1 MSFLVYQHHLK
12 NNVPVTLTDE
22 RVTLATLSLSTANVA
37 LSIRP
42 KSLRI
47 SGRLGNLALVNENAS
62 YSILED
68 FNQLMSINGQNF
80 ANFNYQ
86 TFDPDEGNYT
96 GVGSSIHLDAASIKF
111 HFVEQPLHDILLF
124 ISKLAKLKGLYD
136 AATQVA
142 VQKASEL
149 EKMQFEV
156 SIKTPIVAF
165 PSNPCL
171 SRDSL
176 VLQLGQIG
184 ACNTCE
190 SVDRISASL
199 HGIQLVSNLYRD
211 GEISTLKII
220 DDIDVVADIVRTDRN
235 NAKQES
241 DLPDTQ
247 VCDRIYCRTCV
258 THRFLI
264 GRN

>member
-1 MSFLVYQHHLK
+1 MTYQLYLK
-12 NNVPVTLTDE
+12 NDVPVTLTDE
-22 RVTLATLSLSTANVA
+22 RVTLATLSLSTADVA

-47 SGRLGNLALVNENAS
+47 SGRLGNLALANENTS
-62 YSILED
+62 YSVLEG
-68 FNQLMSINGQNF
+68 FNQLMSIDGQNF
-80 ANFNYQ
+80 ADFNYQ
-86 TFDPDEGNYT
+86 TFDPDEDNYP
-96 GVGSSIHLDAASIKF
+96 GIGSSIHLNAASIKF

-136 AATQVA
+136 AATQAA

-149 EKMQFEV
+149 EKIQFQV
-156 SIKTPIVAF
+156 SVKTPIVVF
-165 PSNPCL
+165 PSSPSL

-184 ACNTCE
+184 ASNTSE

-211 GEISTLKII
+211 GQNSTLKII
-220 DDIDVVADIVRTDRN
+220 DDIDVVADIVQMDRISQ
-235 NAKQES
+235 QES

-247 VCDRIYCRTCV
+247 VCNYICCTWALTD
-258 THRFLI
+258 FA
-264 GRN
+264 

>member
-1 MSFLVYQHHLK
+1 MIYMAYQHYLK
-12 NNVPVTLTDE
+12 NDVPVILTDE
-22 RVTLATLSLSTANVA
+22 RVTLATLSLPTADVA

-47 SGRLGNLALVNENAS
+47 SGRLGNLALANENTS
-62 YSILED
+62 YSVLEE
-68 FNQLMSINGQNF
+68 FNQLMSIDGQNF
-80 ANFNYQ
+80 ADFNYQ
-86 TFDPDEGNYT
+86 TFDPDEDNYA
-96 GVGSSIHLDAASIKF
+96 GVGSSIHLNAASIKF

-149 EKMQFEV
+149 EKMQFQV
-156 SIKTPIVAF
+156 SIKTPIVVF
-165 PSNPCL
+165 PSSPSL

-184 ACNTCE
+184 ASTTGE

-199 HGIQLVSNLYRD
+199 HGIQLVSNLYRG
-211 GEISTLKII
+211 GEKSTLKII
-220 DDIDVVADIVRTDRN
+220 DDIDVVADIVQADRIN
-235 NAKQES
+235 GKQGS

-247 VCDRIYCRTCV
+247 VCDCIVALGSLTS
-258 THRFLI
+258 FA
-264 GRN
+264 